1 MSRPVGA
8 RSQPADKSGR
18 PFKGELQDLTLEAA
32 IKEAPERRRGR
43 GATVTAGGSGGLGP
57 LPPVIIL
64 TVSLV
69 LTGVVWWA
77 VRTQADRLADVRFAA
92 IATDVVA
99 SVNKRMRDYEQVLR
113 GGVAFLNAQGGDIG
127 DAVTAAQWRTY
138 VASLRVEEEYPGI
151 QGIGLSLRVE
161 PDRGDGGREAH
172 SIVFLEPLDR
182 RNRVALGY
190 DMFSEP
196 TRRSAMARARDT
208 GLPALSGKVTLMQEI
223 TADVQGGALLYLP
236 VYRDGGEAG
245 VPKTVEGRREALAGF
260 VYSPFRMGDLMQGIV
275 GEQLDDV
282 AVRLHDGFE
291 APENLLFGPPE
302 IPQSAFVHRAA
313 IDVFG
318 RRWLIDVAARPDL
331 QAVLVSRYPLVV
343 LVAGLIISVLLWWLS
358 RSVLAER
365 RRRLALSRA
374 NVDLAQARAEA
385 EAAGRSKSKF
395 LAAASHDIRQP
406 VQSLVLLA
414 GALSRRLVNHPAHL
428 YVTQIEQSLDALRL
442 LLDGLLDIS
451 RLDAGVVEPKVQAF
465 PIGDMLTRLHQDYA
479 PRAGEKGLRLRI
491 APCSVWVSSD
501 PALLERILRNLIENA
516 VRYTRTGGI
525 LVGCRRAGD
534 ALRVEVH
541 DTGIGIA
548 PAHRSA
554 IFDEFYQVGNPER
567 DRDKGLGLG
576 LAIVRR
582 LAGLLD
588 HRLDV
593 RSIVGRGTC
602 FSLDVPVVEPPT
614 VLPADA
620 VGLEPVPGLSRRLT
634 VLVID
639 DEELVRKALC
649 LMLADWGCE
658 TLEAA
663 DADGAAA
670 ALEQARRPPDVVVA
684 DYRLRNH
691 RTGLEAIQ
699 RVQAVLGNAVPGVIL
714 TGDTAPERIAEAS
727 RSGHAILHKP
737 VNPRDLQQVIER
749 LAAA

>member
-1 MSRPVGA
+1 M
-8 RSQPADKSGR
+8 
-18 PFKGELQDLTLEAA
+18 
-32 IKEAPERRRGR
+32 
-43 GATVTAGGSGGLGP
+43 
-57 LPPVIIL
+57 PPVIIL

-69 LTGVVWWA
+69 LTGVIWWA
-77 VRTQADRLADVRFAA
+77 VRTQADRLADLRFAA

-99 SVNKRMRDYEQVLR
+99 SIDKRMRDYEQVLR
-113 GGVAFLNAQGGDIG
+113 GGVAFLNAQDGDIRQ
-127 DAVTAAQWRTY
+127 AVGADPWRIY
-138 VASLRVEEEYPGI
+138 VASLRVDEEYPGI
-151 QGIGLSLRVE
+151 QGIGLSLRLE
-161 PDRGDGGREAH
+161 AGSGDAGRDVH
-172 SIVFLEPLDR
+172 SIVFLEPRDE
-182 RNRVALGY
+182 RNRAALGY

-236 VYRDGGEAG
+236 VYRGIEGGG
-245 VPKTVEGRREALAGF
+245 RVPDTVEGRREALVGF

-275 GEQLDDV
+275 GEQLDEV

-302 IPQSAFVHRAA
+302 IPRSAFVYRAT

-318 RRWLIDVAARPDL
+318 RRWLIDVAAHPEL
-331 QAVLVSRYPLVV
+331 QVVLVSRYPLVV

-365 RRRLALSRA
+365 RRRLALARA
-374 NVDLAQARAEA
+374 NVELAQARAEA

-414 GALSRRLVNHPAHL
+414 GALSRRLVNHPAHIL
-428 YVTQIEQSLDALRL
+428 VAQIEQSLGALRL

-451 RLDAGVVEPKVQAF
+451 RLDAGVVEPTVQAF
-465 PIGDMLTRLHQDYA
+465 PIGDMLTRLRQDYA
-479 PRAGEKGLRLRI
+479 SRASQKGLRLRI
-491 APCSVWVSSD
+491 SSCSVWVSSD

-534 ALRVEVH
+534 VLRVEVH

-582 LAGLLD
+582 LAGLLG
-588 HRLDV
+588 HRLNV
-593 RSIVGRGTC
+593 RSVVGRGTC
-602 FSLDVPVVEPPT
+602 FSLDVPVVEPPVAPPEEAEGRGA
-614 VLPADA
+614 VLK
-620 VGLEPVPGLSRRLT
+620 VSRQLT

-639 DEELVRKALC
+639 DEEMVRKALC
-649 LMLADWGCE
+649 LMLDDWGCE
-658 TLEAA
+658 TLDAA
-663 DADGAAA
+663 DADGAVSV
-670 ALEQARRPPDVVVA
+670 LTQARRSPDVVVA
-684 DYRLRNH
+684 DYRLRDH
-691 RTGLEAIQ
+691 CTGLDAIQ
-699 RVQAVLGNAVPGVIL
+699 QVQAVLGFAVPGIIL

-749 LAAA
+749 LMAV

>member
-1 MSRPVGA
+1 M
-8 RSQPADKSGR
+8 
-18 PFKGELQDLTLEAA
+18 QDLTLEAA
-32 IKEAPERRRGR
+32 IAENPERRPERR
-43 GATVTAGGSGGLGP
+43 AKVAAG

-64 TVSLV
+64 TLSLV

-77 VRTQADRLADVRFAA
+77 VRTQADRLADLRFAA
-92 IATDVVA
+92 IATDVVT

-113 GGVAFLNAQGGDIG
+113 GGVAFLNAHEGMIG
-127 DAVTAAQWRTY
+127 DAVTADQWRTY

-151 QGIGLSLRVE
+151 QGIGLSLRLVA
-161 PDRGDGGREAH
+161 DRADGGEVH
-172 SIVFLEPLDR
+172 SIVFLEPLDE
-182 RNRVALGY
+182 RNRAALGY

-196 TRRSAMARARDT
+196 TRRSAMVRARDT
-208 GLPALSGKVTLMQEI
+208 GLPALSGKVILMQEI

-236 VYRDGGEAG
+236 VYGGGSEAG
-245 VPKTVEGRREALAGF
+245 VPATVEERRESLVGF
-260 VYSPFRMGDLMQGIV
+260 VYSPFRMGDLMHGIV

-282 AVRLHDGFE
+282 VVRLHDGFK
-291 APENLLFGPPE
+291 APETLLFGPPDL
-302 IPQSAFVHRAA
+302 PRSAFVHGAA

-318 RRWLIDVAARPDL
+318 RRWLIDVAARPEL
-331 QAVLVSRYPLVV
+331 QAALVSRYPLVV
-343 LVAGLIISVLLWWLS
+343 LVAGLIISVLLWWLN
-358 RSVLAER
+358 RSMLAER
-365 RRRLALSRA
+365 RRRVALSRA
-374 NVDLAQARAEA
+374 NVDLAEARAEA

-414 GALSRRLVNHPAHL
+414 NALSRRLVNHPAHL

-451 RLDAGVVEPKVQAF
+451 RLDAGVVEPKMQAF
-465 PIGDMLTRLHQDYA
+465 PIIDMLTRLQQDYA
-479 PRAGEKGLRLRI
+479 PRAEQKGLRLRVSS
-491 APCSVWVSSD
+491 CSVWVLSD

-516 VRYTRTGGI
+516 LRYTRQGRI
-525 LVGCRRAGD
+525 LVGCRRVGG
-534 ALRVEVH
+534 ALRIEVH

-554 IFDEFYQVGNPER
+554 IFDEFYQVENPER
-567 DRDKGLGLG
+567 DRSKGLGLG

-588 HRLDV
+588 HGLDV
-593 RSIVGRGTC
+593 RSAVGRGTC
-602 FSLDVPVVEPPT
+602 FALEVPVVAPPM
-614 VLPADA
+614 VRDGSAE
-620 VGLEPVPGLSRRLT
+620 GPVSKLSRRLT

-639 DEELVRKALC
+639 DEEMVREGLC

-658 TLEAA
+658 TLDAA
-663 DADGAAA
+663 DADGAVAV
-670 ALEQARRPPDVVVA
+670 LERSGGRPDIVLA
-684 DYRLRNH
+684 DYRLRDH

-699 RVQAVLGNAVPGVIL
+699 RIHEYLGVTMPSIIL

-737 VNPRDLQQVIER
+737 VNPRDLQQVMEK
-749 LAAA
+749 LALG